1 MTTNDDPQTIEED
14 FTRYKMIRD
23 EISHEDNLMGA
34 RVSWFMASQSFLL
47 TALAIAQGGQHE
59 FPNVRNNYF
68 FPLLPVVAILSDL
81 LIFAGVVAGIH
92 ALRRWRKVIRAA
104 GARYE
109 PFPQL
114 RRKDLTISLGW
125 SGPIGL
131 PLVFLVAW
139 LYVLWHGLAM
149 RP

>member
-1 MTTNDDPQTIEED
+1 MTTNDEPQNIERD

-59 FPNVRNNYF
+59 FPNRRNNYF

-81 LIFAGVVAGIH
+81 LIFAGVLAGIH
-92 ALRRWRKVIRAA
+92 ALRRWRGVMRAA
-104 GARYE
+104 GSRYE
-109 PFPQL
+109 IFPQL
-114 RRKDLTISLGW
+114 HRKNTTIALGW
-125 SGPIGL
+125 SGPLGL

-139 LYVLWHGLAM
+139 MYVLWHGLTIQ
-149 RP
+149 P